1 MDPQEQQLHTTDL
14 DIRILQNIGLWRD
27 TVVIIH
33 KVIYPIMAEGISMSC
48 RTDIWTRVLIS
59 HALIIFSICEHA
71 YKAV

>member
-1 MDPQEQQLHTTDL
+1 
-14 DIRILQNIGLWRD
+14 
-27 TVVIIH
+27 VIIH

-48 RTDIWTRVLIS
+48 RTDIRTRVLIS